1 MRGRGGT
8 TAPFDRLPGAVLF
21 DWDNTLVD
29 TWPVIHEATN
39 AALAAMGRDP
49 WTLQQTRARVR
60 RSMREAFPEMFGER
74 WREARDVFYARFD
87 AIHLDRLA
95 PCRGAE
101 ALLGEFAARGVFL
114 AVVSNKT
121 GANLR
126 REAEHLKWTGY
137 FSALVGAGDA
147 AHDKPAVEPVDMALA
162 DGGPR
167 RGPAVWFVGDTGI
180 DMECAANAGCTGI
193 LVGREPPPAGF
204 PPRARVESCAALLAR
219 IRRL

>member
-1 MRGRGGT
+1 MRGRGGA

-29 TWPVIHEATN
+29 TWPVIHEANN
-39 AALAAMGRDP
+39 AALAAMGCRP
-49 WTLQQTRARVR
+49 WTLRQTRARVR
-60 RSMREAFPEMFGER
+60 RSMREAFPEMFGDR
-74 WREARDVFYARFD
+74 WREAREVFYARFD

-101 ALLGEFAARGVFL
+101 ALLREFAARGVFL

-121 GANLR
+121 GVNLR
-126 REAEHLKWTGY
+126 REAEHLKWAGY

-147 AHDKPAVEPVDMALA
+147 ARDKPAVDPVDMALA
-162 DGGPR
+162 GGPR
-167 RGPAVWFVGDTGI
+167 RGPGVWFVGDTGL

-193 LVGREPPPAGF
+193 LVGGEASSAGF
-204 PPRARVESCAALLAR
+204 PPRARIESCAALLAH